1 MDDSGKGQIRS
12 YRDLLVWQKSMRLV
26 TSVYL
31 QARSFPKE
39 EQFGLTSQM
48 RRSAVSIPAN
58 IAEGYGRH
66 ATRDYIR
73 FLRIAVGSLFELQTE
88 LEISRNL
95 QFIPENNFTD
105 INNQTNEIERMLRSH
120 INKLAA

>member
-1 MDDSGKGQIRS
+1 M
-12 YRDLLVWQKSMRLV
+12 
-26 TSVYL
+26 
-31 QARSFPKE
+31 
-39 EQFGLTSQM
+39 FGLTSQI

-66 ATRDYIR
+66 ATGDYIR

-95 QFIPENNFTD
+95 QFISQENYLSLTM
-105 INNQTNEIERMLRSH
+105 QTNEIERMLRSLN
-120 INKLAA
+120 NKLAG

>member
-1 MDDSGKGQIRS
+1 MI
-12 YRDLLVWQKSMRLV
+12 LV
-26 TSVYL
+26 TDVY
-31 QARSFPKE
+31 QQVRSFPQDE
-39 EQFGLTSQM
+39 LFGLTSQI

-66 ATRDYIR
+66 ATGDYVR

-95 QFIPENNFTD
+95 QLIPKNNFTKL
-105 INNQTNEIERMLRSH
+105 NRQTNEIERMLRSL